1 MLIQAHFNM
10 ERTND
15 SNQKE
20 VMPHIIPKA
29 QSLMTYK
36 RTLIQAHHKVSVW
49 RTTNTMLHDSIEINQ
64 GINTIYKIPLET
76 TFR

>member
-29 QSLMTYK
+29 QSLMTIKGRLFK
-36 RTLIQAHHKVSVW
+36 RIIKYPYGERLIQCCIKV
-49 RTTNTMLHDSIEINQ
+49 LKSI
-64 GINTIYKIPLET
+64 KA
-76 TFR
+76 